1 MIDLMQQ
8 MHEDRKHIEILR
20 VQEQTMRAE
29 QESARQ
35 LQVQTQKYAEMVEA
49 TFAMVKKQ
57 QQANELQKES
67 NELLKDQIEFL
78 KSQNEEQARELKKS
92 KFWQVAAWVVTTIIA
107 IGAIVVPLI
116 EMVHTW

>member
-1 MIDLMQQ
+1 MNEAMQR
-8 MHEDRKHIEILR
+8 MREDRKHRESMQI
-20 VQEQTMRAE
+20 QEKAARAE

-35 LQVQTQKYAEMVEA
+35 LQAQTQKYAEMVEA
-49 TFAMVKKQ
+49 TFAMVEKQ

-67 NELLKDQIEFL
+67 NALLKQQIEFL
-78 KSQNEEQARELKKS
+78 EQQNKEQAKELKKS

-116 EMVHTW
+116 ELIHTW